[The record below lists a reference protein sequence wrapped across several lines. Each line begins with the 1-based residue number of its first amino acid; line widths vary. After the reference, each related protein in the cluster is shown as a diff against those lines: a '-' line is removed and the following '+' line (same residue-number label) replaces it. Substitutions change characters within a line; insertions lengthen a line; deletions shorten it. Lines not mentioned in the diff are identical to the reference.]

1 MKASGRNIVVFYGSQ
16 TGTAEE
22 FAGRLAKEA
31 ARYGMKALVAD
42 PEECEMVLHNFH
54 AYTELCFYEHNFP
67 CNYFR
72 KNCPNSVKSII
83 QWLYFAWP
91 HTEKVIRLT
100 THKLFTS
107 GFSRATLSYPGLISL

>member
-42 PEECEMVLHNFH
+42 PEECEMVFPYFH
-54 AYTELCFYEHNFP
+54 ICIVYFP
-67 CNYFR
+67 INNIFFVTGR
-72 KNCPNSVKSII
+72 II
-83 QWLYFAWP
+83 
-91 HTEKVIRLT
+91 
-100 THKLFTS
+100 
-107 GFSRATLSYPGLISL
+107 